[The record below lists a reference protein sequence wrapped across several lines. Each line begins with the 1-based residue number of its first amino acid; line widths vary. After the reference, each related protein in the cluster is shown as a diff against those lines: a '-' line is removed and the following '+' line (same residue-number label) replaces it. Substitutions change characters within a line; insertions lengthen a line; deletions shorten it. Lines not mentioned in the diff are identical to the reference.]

1 MGANICCL
9 GNPRRPPNRDSA
21 KVTRRG
27 TKVANIRSLL
37 AAMKTRKQ
45 QICPQEIN
53 QEMMQ
58 ACKNNTCNNTKGL
71 SSTLEDLITSS
82 PGFNMGESNNLLH
95 VPRQSSKRIHPSF
108 DGDCKLSQV
117 EMLMKESRNG
127 EPEKLPENRKM
138 KKKVSF
144 RSPEV
149 AEIFVLDSPVI
160 YVVGV

>member
-1 MGANICCL
+1 MGAYICCIR
-9 GNPRRPPNRDSA
+9 NPRPQPNQDST

-37 AAMKTRKQ
+37 TAMKTRKQ
-45 QICPQEIN
+45 QICPQETN
-53 QEMMQ
+53 QEMLQ
-58 ACKNNTCNNTKGL
+58 VCKNNNTCSIKGL

-117 EMLMKESRNG
+117 EMLMKETRNG
-127 EPEKLPENRKM
+127 ESKKSLENRKM

-149 AEIFVLDSPVI
+149 AEIFVLDSPVM